1 MAYTKIIAIR
11 KRLDCA
17 ANYILNEE
25 KTDLAAAAAYITNM
39 DKTGQQHLTS
49 VLNCESPETALR
61 EMMDTKRKWEKPN
74 GVQGYHFIQSFKP
87 GEVTP
92 EQAHEIG
99 KQFAEICFGERFEV
113 LIATHLDKAHLHNH
127 ILINSVSFADGKKY
141 HSSPASYYDKIRFQ
155 SDRLCRE
162 NDLST
167 IRPKKKSRSRSEYE
181 AERRGDPTL
190 RSLIR
195 KDVDET
201 IDRARDWNDF
211 LQLLAK
217 QGYAIKT
224 APRYKH
230 TAIRR
235 PGAARFVR
243 LRSLGAQYTEEAIK
257 QRILDRYTYGG
268 KPPVPPSEKKVFR
281 RKYRGNLPKRRKY
294 KGFIALYYRY
304 VYLLRGSRAGK
315 QPRRV
320 SRLLMDD
327 VIRLDKFI
335 AQHKAIAKYRIET
348 SDDMIARCSEIKA
361 QIQTLTDRRKEIR
374 HEPEEQEAALSE
386 IADRLR
392 ELRRDLRT
400 LAAVEQTAPRVQEQL
415 RQIDEQE
422 ARIRKEREE
431 YERSKRSRRPAH
443 PRGYTIH

>member
-1 MAYTKIIAIR
+1 MAYTKIIPIR
-11 KRLDCA
+11 TRLDVCLRYVC
-17 ANYILNEE
+17 NDK
-25 KTDLAAAAAYITNM
+25 KTDLENALDYIANK
-39 DKTGQQHLTS
+39 DKTGTLQSAFHCQ
-49 VLNCESPETALR
+49 LNTAFKD
-61 EMMDTKRKWEKPN
+61 MQMVKRRWKKDGDN
-74 GVQGYHFIQSFKP
+74 HVQGYHVIFSFKP

-92 EQAHEIG
+92 EKAHELG
-99 KQFAEICFGERFEV
+99 CELAARFLKDEYQSV
-113 LIATHLDKAHLHNH
+113 VTTHVDKAHLHCH
-127 ILINSVSFADGKKY
+127 IVFNSVNLVTGKMFRDNFADYFDG
-141 HSSPASYYDKIRFQ
+141 IRKTA
-155 SDRLCRE
+155 DEICRE
-162 NDLST
+162 NGLST
-167 IRPKKKSRSRSEYE
+167 IKPKGKSRSRSEYE
-181 AERRGDPTL
+181 ADQRGDPTL

-243 LRSLGAQYTEEAIK
+243 LRSLGTQYTEDAIK

-268 KPPVPPSEKKVFR
+268 KPPVPPHEKKVIHR
-281 RKYRGNLPKRRKY
+281 RYLGNLQKRRKY

-304 VYLLRGSRAGK
+304 VYLLRGSRAGR

-327 VIRLDKFI
+327 VIRLDKI
-335 AQHKAIAKYRIET
+335 VTQHKAIVKYKIET
-348 SDDMIARCSEIKA
+348 SDDMIDRCTDIKA
-361 QIQTLTDRRKEIR
+361 KIQELTDKRKELKN
-374 HEPEEQEAALSE
+374 EPEKPEAALSE
-386 IADRLR
+386 IAAQLR
-392 ELRRDLRT
+392 ILRRDLRT
-400 LAAVEQTAPRVQEQL
+400 LSAVEQTAPRVQEQL

-422 ARIRKEREE
+422 ARIRKGREE
-431 YERSKRSRRPAH
+431 YERSKRSRRSAH

>member
-1 MAYTKIIAIR
+1 MAYTKIIPIR
-11 KRLDCA
+11 TRLDVCLRYVC
-17 ANYILNEE
+17 NDK
-25 KTDLAAAAAYITNM
+25 KTDLKNALDYIANK
-39 DKTGQQHLTS
+39 DKTGTLQSAFH
-49 VLNCESPETALR
+49 CKIDTAFTDMR
-61 EMMDTKRKWEKPN
+61 TVKCRWKKDSGN
-74 GVQGYHFIQSFKP
+74 HVQGYHVIFSFKP

-92 EQAHEIG
+92 EKAHELG
-99 KQFAEICFGERFEV
+99 CELVARFLKDEYQSV
-113 LIATHLDKAHLHNH
+113 VTTHVDKAHLHCH
-127 ILINSVSFADGKKY
+127 IVFNSVNLITGKMFRDSFADYFDG
-141 HSSPASYYDKIRFQ
+141 IRKT
-155 SDRLCRE
+155 SDEICRE
-162 NDLST
+162 NGLST
-167 IRPKKKSRSRSEYE
+167 IKPKGKSRSRSEYE
-181 AERRGDPTL
+181 AGKRGDPTL

-217 QGYAIKT
+217 QGYAIKA

-235 PGAARFVR
+235 PGAERFVR

-257 QRILDRYTYGG
+257 QRILNRYTYGG
-268 KPPVPPSEKKVFR
+268 KRPMPPPEKKVFHCR
-281 RKYRGNLPKRRKY
+281 YRGRLSKRRKY
-294 KGFIALYYRY
+294 KGFIALYFRY
-304 VYLLRGSRAGK
+304 VYLLRGSRAGR

-327 VIRLDKFI
+327 VIRLDKI
-335 AQHKAIAKYRIET
+335 VVQHKAIAKYKIET
-348 SDDMIARCSEIKA
+348 SEDMIDRCTEIKS
-361 QIQTLTDRRKEIR
+361 QIQQLVDKRKELK
-374 HEPEEQEAALSE
+374 HEPEKQEAALSE

-400 LAAVEQTAPRVQEQL
+400 LAAVEQTAPRIQEQL

-422 ARIRKEREE
+422 ARVRKEREE

>member
-1 MAYTKIIAIR
+1 MAYTKIIPLR
-11 KRLDCA
+11 TRLDVCLRYVC
-17 ANYILNEE
+17 NHK
-25 KTDLAAAAAYITNM
+25 KTDLENALDYIANK
-39 DKTGQQHLTS
+39 DKTGTLQSAFH
-49 VLNCESPETALR
+49 CKIDTAFADMR
-61 EMMDTKRKWEKPN
+61 AVKRRWKKDGDN
-74 GVQGYHFIQSFKP
+74 HVQGYHVIFSFKP
-87 GEVTP
+87 GEVTL
-92 EQAHEIG
+92 EKAHELG
-99 KQFAEICFGERFEV
+99 CELVARFLKDEYQSV
-113 LIATHLDKAHLHNH
+113 VTTHVDKAHPHCH
-127 ILINSVSFADGKKY
+127 IVFNSVNLITGKMFRDNFADYFNG
-141 HSSPASYYDKIRFQ
+141 IRKTA
-155 SDRLCRE
+155 DEICRE
-162 NDLST
+162 NGLST
-167 IRPKKKSRSRSEYE
+167 IKPRGKSRSRSEYE
-181 AERRGDPTL
+181 ADRRGDPTL

-235 PGAARFVR
+235 PGAVRFVR

-268 KPPVPPSEKKVFR
+268 KPPVPPHPKKVIHR
-281 RKYRGNLPKRRKY
+281 RYHGNLQKRRKY
-294 KGFIALYYRY
+294 KGFIALYFRY

-327 VIRLDKFI
+327 VIRLDKI
-335 AQHKAIAKYRIET
+335 ITQHKAITKYKIET
-348 SDDMIARCSEIKA
+348 SDDMIDRCTEIKA
-361 QIQTLTDRRKEIR
+361 KIQQLVDKRKELKN
-374 HEPEEQEAALSE
+374 EPEKQEAALSE

-431 YERSKRSRRPAH
+431 YERSKRSRRSAH
-443 PRGYTIH
+443 PRGHTIH

>member
-1 MAYTKIIAIR
+1 MAYTKIIPIR
-11 KRLDCA
+11 TRLDVCL
-17 ANYILNEE
+17 NYVENPE
-25 KTDLAAAAAYITNM
+25 KTDLQNALNYIGNT
-39 DKTGQQHLTS
+39 DKTGTLKSAFHCQVDTAFRDMQ
-49 VLNCESPETALR
+49 EIKRRWRKDSP
-61 EMMDTKRKWEKPN
+61 KWI
-74 GVQGYHFIQSFKP
+74 QGYHVIFSFKP

-92 EQAHEIG
+92 EKAHELG
-99 KQFAEICFGERFEV
+99 CELANRFLKGEYQSV
-113 LIATHLDKAHLHNH
+113 VATHIDKEHLHCH
-127 ILINSVSFADGKKY
+127 IVFNSVNLITGKMFRDDFANYFNG
-141 HSSPASYYDKIRFQ
+141 IRKTA
-155 SDRLCRE
+155 DEICRE
-162 NDLST
+162 NGLST
-167 IRPKKKSRSRSEYE
+167 IKPKGKSRSRSEYE
-181 AERRGDPTL
+181 AGQRGEPTL

-211 LQLLAK
+211 LQLLVK

-268 KPPVPPSEKKVFR
+268 KSPVPPPEKKVIHCR
-281 RKYRGNLPKRRKY
+281 YRGNLQKRRKY

-304 VYLLRGSRAGK
+304 VYLLRGSRAGR

-327 VIRLDKFI
+327 VIRLDKI
-335 AQHKAIAKYRIET
+335 VIQHKAIVKYKIET
-348 SDDMIARCSEIKA
+348 SDDMIDRCTDIKA
-361 QIQTLTDRRKEIR
+361 KIQELTDKRKELKN
-374 HEPEEQEAALSE
+374 ESEKPETALSE
-386 IADRLR
+386 IAAQLR
-392 ELRRDLRT
+392 ILRRDLRT
-400 LAAVEQTAPRVQEQL
+400 LSAVEQTAPRVQEQL

-431 YERSKRSRRPAH
+431 YERSKRSRRSAH

>member
-1 MAYTKIIAIR
+1 MAYTKIIPIR
-11 KRLDCA
+11 TRLDVCLRYVC
-17 ANYILNEE
+17 NDK
-25 KTDLAAAAAYITNM
+25 KTDLENALDYIANK
-39 DKTGQQHLTS
+39 DKTGTLQSAFHCQ
-49 VLNCESPETALR
+49 LNTAFKD
-61 EMMDTKRKWEKPN
+61 MQMVKRRWKKDGDN
-74 GVQGYHFIQSFKP
+74 HVQGYHVIFSFKP

-92 EQAHEIG
+92 EKAHELG
-99 KQFAEICFGERFEV
+99 CELVARFLKDEYQSV
-113 LIATHLDKAHLHNH
+113 VTTHVDKAHLHCH
-127 ILINSVSFADGKKY
+127 IVFNSVNLITGKMFRDNFADYFDG
-141 HSSPASYYDKIRFQ
+141 IRKTA
-155 SDRLCRE
+155 DEICRE
-162 NDLST
+162 NGLST
-167 IRPKKKSRSRSEYE
+167 IKPKGRSRSRSEYE
-181 AERRGDPTL
+181 ADQRGDSTL

-243 LRSLGAQYTEEAIK
+243 LRSLGTQYTEEAIK

-268 KPPVPPSEKKVFR
+268 KSPVPPPEKKVIHR
-281 RKYRGNLPKRRKY
+281 RYRGNLQKRRKY

-304 VYLLRGSRAGK
+304 VYLLRGSRAGR

-327 VIRLDKFI
+327 VIRLDKI
-335 AQHKAIAKYRIET
+335 VTQHKAIAKYKIET
-348 SDDMIARCSEIKA
+348 SDDMIGRCTDIKNK
-361 QIQTLTDRRKEIR
+361 IQELMDKRKELKN
-374 HEPEEQEAALSE
+374 EPEKPEAALSE
-386 IADRLR
+386 IAAQLR
-392 ELRRDLRT
+392 ILRRDLRT
-400 LAAVEQTAPRVQEQL
+400 LSAVEQTAPRVQEQL

-431 YERSKRSRRPAH
+431 YERSKRSRRSAH

>member
-1 MAYTKIIAIR
+1 MAYTKIIPIR
-11 KRLDCA
+11 TRLDVCLRYVC
-17 ANYILNEE
+17 NDK
-25 KTDLAAAAAYITNM
+25 KTDLKNALDYIANK
-39 DKTGQQHLTS
+39 DKTGTLQSAFH
-49 VLNCESPETALR
+49 CKIDTAFTDMR
-61 EMMDTKRKWEKPN
+61 TVKCRWKKDSGN
-74 GVQGYHFIQSFKP
+74 HVQGYHVIFSFKP

-92 EQAHEIG
+92 EKAHELG
-99 KQFAEICFGERFEV
+99 CELVARFLKDEYQSV
-113 LIATHLDKAHLHNH
+113 VTTHVDKAHLHCH
-127 ILINSVSFADGKKY
+127 IVFNSVNLITGKMFRDSFADYFDG
-141 HSSPASYYDKIRFQ
+141 IRKT
-155 SDRLCRE
+155 SDEICRE
-162 NDLST
+162 NGLST
-167 IRPKKKSRSRSEYE
+167 IKPKGKSRSRSEYE
-181 AERRGDPTL
+181 AGKRGDPTL

-217 QGYAIKT
+217 QGYAIKA

-235 PGAARFVR
+235 PGAERFVR

-257 QRILDRYTYGG
+257 QRILNRYTYGG
-268 KPPVPPSEKKVFR
+268 KRPMPPPEKKVFHCR
-281 RKYRGNLPKRRKY
+281 YRGRLSKRRKY
-294 KGFIALYYRY
+294 KGFIALYFRY
-304 VYLLRGSRAGK
+304 VYLLRGSRAGR

-327 VIRLDKFI
+327 VIRLDKI
-335 AQHKAIAKYRIET
+335 VVQHKAIAKYKIET
-348 SDDMIARCSEIKA
+348 SEDMIDRCTEIKS
-361 QIQTLTDRRKEIR
+361 QIQQLVDKRKELK
-374 HEPEEQEAALSE
+374 HEPEKQEAALSE

-400 LAAVEQTAPRVQEQL
+400 LAAVEQTAPRIQEQL

-422 ARIRKEREE
+422 ARVRKEREE

-443 PRGYTIH
+443 TRGYTIH

>member
-1 MAYTKIIAIR
+1 MAYTKIIPIR
-11 KRLDCA
+11 TRLDVCL
-17 ANYILNEE
+17 NYVSNPE
-25 KTDLAAAAAYITNM
+25 KTDLENALNYIGNT
-39 DKTGQQHLTS
+39 DKTGTLQSAFHCQIKSAFRDMQT
-49 VLNCESPETALR
+49 V
-61 EMMDTKRKWEKPN
+61 KRRWKKDSAKR
-74 GVQGYHFIQSFKP
+74 VQGYHVIFSFKP

-92 EQAHEIG
+92 EKAHELG
-99 KQFAEICFGERFEV
+99 CELVARFLKDEYQSV
-113 LIATHLDKAHLHNH
+113 VTTHVDKAHLHCH
-127 ILINSVSFADGKKY
+127 IVFNSVNLITGKMFRDSFANYFDG
-141 HSSPASYYDKIRFQ
+141 IRKTA
-155 SDRLCRE
+155 DEICRE
-162 NDLST
+162 NGLST
-167 IRPKKKSRSRSEYE
+167 IKPRGKSRSRSEYE
-181 AERRGDPTL
+181 ADRRGDPTL

-195 KDVDET
+195 CDVDET
-201 IDRARDWNDF
+201 LDRARDWNDF

-268 KPPVPPSEKKVFR
+268 KPPVPPPEKKVFR

-327 VIRLDKFI
+327 VIRLNKI
-335 AQHKAIAKYRIET
+335 VAQHKVIAKYRIKT
-348 SDDMIARCSEIKA
+348 SDDMIARCTDIKA
-361 QIQTLTDRRKEIR
+361 QIQQLVDKRKELK

-443 PRGYTIH
+443 PRGYTIY

>member
-1 MAYTKIIAIR
+1 MAYTKIIPIR
-11 KRLDCA
+11 TRLDVCLRYVC
-17 ANYILNEE
+17 NDK
-25 KTDLAAAAAYITNM
+25 KTDLENALDYIANK
-39 DKTGQQHLTS
+39 DKTGTLQSAFH
-49 VLNCESPETALR
+49 CKIDTAFTDMR
-61 EMMDTKRKWEKPN
+61 TVKCRWKKDSGN
-74 GVQGYHFIQSFKP
+74 HVQGYHVIFSFKP

-92 EQAHEIG
+92 EKAHELG
-99 KQFAEICFGERFEV
+99 CELVARFLKDEYQSV
-113 LIATHLDKAHLHNH
+113 VTTHVDKTHLHCH
-127 ILINSVSFADGKKY
+127 IVFNSVNLITGKMFRDNFADYFDG
-141 HSSPASYYDKIRFQ
+141 IRKTA
-155 SDRLCRE
+155 DEICRE
-162 NDLST
+162 NGLST
-167 IRPKKKSRSRSEYE
+167 IKPKGKSRSRSEYE

-195 KDVDET
+195 CDVDET
-201 IDRARDWNDF
+201 LDRARDWNDF

-235 PGAARFVR
+235 PGAERFVR

-268 KPPVPPSEKKVFR
+268 KRPMPPPEKKVFHCR
-281 RKYRGNLPKRRKY
+281 YRGRLSKRRKY
-294 KGFIALYYRY
+294 KGFIALYFRY
-304 VYLLRGSRAGK
+304 VYLLRGSRSGR

-327 VIRLDKFI
+327 VIRLDKI
-335 AQHKAIAKYRIET
+335 VVQHKAIAKYKIET
-348 SDDMIARCSEIKA
+348 SEDMIDRCTEIKS
-361 QIQTLTDRRKEIR
+361 QIQQLVDKRKELK
-374 HEPEEQEAALSE
+374 HEPEKQEAALSE
-386 IADRLR
+386 ITDRLR

-422 ARIRKEREE
+422 ARVRKEREE

>member
-1 MAYTKIIAIR
+1 MAYTKIIPIR
-11 KRLDCA
+11 TRLDVCLRYVC
-17 ANYILNEE
+17 NDK
-25 KTDLAAAAAYITNM
+25 KTDLKNALDYIANK
-39 DKTGQQHLTS
+39 DKTGTLQSAFH
-49 VLNCESPETALR
+49 CKIDTAFTDMR
-61 EMMDTKRKWEKPN
+61 TVKCRWKKDSGN
-74 GVQGYHFIQSFKP
+74 HVQGYHVIFSFKP

-92 EQAHEIG
+92 EKAHELG
-99 KQFAEICFGERFEV
+99 CELVARFLKDEYQSV
-113 LIATHLDKAHLHNH
+113 VTTHVDKAHLHCH
-127 ILINSVSFADGKKY
+127 IVFNSVNLITGKMFRDSFADYFDG
-141 HSSPASYYDKIRFQ
+141 IRKT
-155 SDRLCRE
+155 SDEICRE
-162 NDLST
+162 NGLST
-167 IRPKKKSRSRSEYE
+167 IKPKGKSRSRSEYE
-181 AERRGDPTL
+181 AGKRGDPTL

-217 QGYAIKT
+217 QGYAIKA

-235 PGAARFVR
+235 PGAERFVR

-268 KPPVPPSEKKVFR
+268 KRPMPPPEKKVFHCR
-281 RKYRGNLPKRRKY
+281 YRGRLSKRRKY
-294 KGFIALYYRY
+294 KGFIALYFRY
-304 VYLLRGSRAGK
+304 VYLLRGSRAGR

-327 VIRLDKFI
+327 VIRLDKI
-335 AQHKAIAKYRIET
+335 VVQHKAIAKYKIET
-348 SDDMIARCSEIKA
+348 SEDMIDRCTEIKS
-361 QIQTLTDRRKEIR
+361 QIQQLVDKRKELK
-374 HEPEEQEAALSE
+374 HEPEKQEAALSE

-400 LAAVEQTAPRVQEQL
+400 LAAVEQTAPRIQEQL

-422 ARIRKEREE
+422 ARVRKEREE

-443 PRGYTIH
+443 TRGYTIH